1 MARITVEDCIDKF
14 PSRFELVLVAS
25 NRARKLYSGED
36 PTVEKDNDKNTVI
49 ALREIS
55 QETITKD
62 QLKNDLI
69 EEYQTTSISDDEDLI
84 EQENQTEEDKKTDDF
99 FENSEINQLQSS
111 DLNKSQEEEI
121 NNLEIVED
129 AIDET
134 TEDTN
139 ENTNENDLQNL
150 EENSDT

>member
-49 ALREIS
+49 ALREIA

-121 NNLEIVED
+121 NNQEIVED
-129 AIDET
+129 TIDESY
-134 TEDTN
+134 ED
-139 ENTNENDLQNL
+139 TNENDLQNL
-150 EENSDT
+150 EEDSDT